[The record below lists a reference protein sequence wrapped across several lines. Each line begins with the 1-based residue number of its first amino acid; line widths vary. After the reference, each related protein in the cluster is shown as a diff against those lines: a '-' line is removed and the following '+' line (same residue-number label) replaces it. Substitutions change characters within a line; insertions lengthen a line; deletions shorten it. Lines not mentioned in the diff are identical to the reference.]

1 MVELYAN
8 NEVGKANSPQVTVI
22 RPSGNLNLQ
31 CDNIVN
37 PPNGEFV
44 FTTYRTI
51 PDPDTGE
58 QVVDPSSI
66 CEMTGTSSTNIITI
80 TSFAPGN
87 TDSGNQVGDHVVFRP
102 GAHWANI
109 VAKRLDPA
117 GTFNVNQD
125 RLATTVQNLTA
136 SRNWVLPGT
145 GVITQNTGLIGSLSN
160 IKYYING
167 RPYEKTSI
175 ADKTYVATRDTYV
188 FIDTAGTVTYTDV
201 AVGAAAP
208 ATPANSVLVGVVTT
222 NASAIT
228 VISVRNH
235 GAIASD
241 SIDFTTLAPSYFSG
255 TGASIAVTAP
265 YNCIFEVEYTCARW
279 GFGGGTLTV
288 GVGNVTG
295 LTTLAQYS
303 QTISG
308 GDTIARSVTAKRV
321 FSGGVSGTAYTFT
334 ESITG
339 SVGGGDGR
347 AWMVKCVRV

>member
-51 PDPDTGE
+51 PDPGTGE

-125 RLATTVQNLTA
+125 RLATTVQNLT
-136 SRNWVLPGT
+136 
-145 GVITQNTGLIGSLSN
+145 
-160 IKYYING
+160 
-167 RPYEKTSI
+167 
-175 ADKTYVATRDTYV
+175 
-188 FIDTAGTVTYTDV
+188 DV
-201 AVGAAAP
+201 
-208 ATPANSVLVGVVTT
+208 S
-222 NASAIT
+222 
-228 VISVRNH
+228 
-235 GAIASD
+235 
-241 SIDFTTLAPSYFSG
+241 
-255 TGASIAVTAP
+255 
-265 YNCIFEVEYTCARW
+265 
-279 GFGGGTLTV
+279 
-288 GVGNVTG
+288 
-295 LTTLAQYS
+295 
-303 QTISG
+303 
-308 GDTIARSVTAKRV
+308 
-321 FSGGVSGTAYTFT
+321 
-334 ESITG
+334 
-339 SVGGGDGR
+339 
-347 AWMVKCVRV
+347 